1 MNVCDERT
9 FLNGVELE
17 NADNVKNP
25 KFNLYVYY
33 EVVNGKTYLKFGQ
46 TTVSAYERYNQTGD
60 TQHDRM
66 LKVWNSSLTD
76 KQIHR
81 ELQKIFKKA
90 DFEILNTDEAYEIT
104 SLEEYNHFIKTI
116 DSLVAGNG
124 IYRYFDFE
132 PREYQRN
139 IIEQT
144 KTKLASRNEVL
155 LNLST
160 RCGKSFI
167 TLSTALEMG
176 MNNILIITP
185 FPKAEKSFREIASY
199 HKKFEGYNY
208 INFNKDTELDLESF
222 KTGKNIVFISFQYFD
237 IKKVNVQELTTINFD
252 LLIVDEEHNTSD
264 SFRSADIIAE
274 IKSNKKIFMS
284 GTPFN
289 DIWSGRFSSED
300 TITFD
305 FIDFIEYSK
314 THDDIKLPELYIK
327 NVDNIYEI
335 KKSLFDKF
343 GEETFKDIDI
353 FNYDTIFSQGRYAE
367 WYFKW
372 LVDEENVIPKNSN
385 DWFELSKQNNIIL
398 FVDEKKQCDVVYNA
412 LKNLVNNSKSA
423 FSGFNI
429 IKVSGNENTQDSSE
443 TKINES
449 LEKNKRNIIISC
461 SKLTTGVTIEKLDTI
476 WYFRNT
482 ESAELFIQILFRIM
496 TTSKGK
502 DKSQMYCFNGRSCLK
517 AFQEYASYMK
527 EQNGDSF
534 QNSIERILKCIN
546 FTHLKNN
553 FEWENETPYSFLKR
567 IRDIPFAFRP
577 QEIFSNLSKI
587 DLSKLV
593 LNCDEI
599 SKKDIKI
606 TDGEGKEKSVSSKEE
621 KKSKKTKKEPVFD
634 LFASVRD
641 KLYNS
646 LNVTDRTIFINIDE
660 IETYKDL
667 EKFPPKEL
675 AEKYLDVWKILLE
688 NNKAKLNQMIDDM
701 KYKIEEGKSI
711 EIYKNLTK
719 ANDTDYRTPPELIE
733 KMINYFNNAGL
744 EREDTYFD
752 PCCGTGFML
761 LYLHEEY
768 GIPFD
773 NLYGVDISPS
783 NVELCHSIGLTN
795 VICGDILKDIKEIRE
810 MHFDKI
816 IMNPPYNIGSK
827 IIDKIKGKA
836 EETVILAPLS
846 NFKHHKNYKYV
857 NSFEIVD
864 NTVFGAIITPNL
876 GVACFSNREMND
888 KQWEDLQFLTFD
900 QKMVPIYKRN
910 LELGIR
916 YEIYEDRYRKTTDF
930 DFTKDFV
937 EGSRLPNG
945 GDREVK
951 ANGYKKGNN
960 IGYKVNALKQI
971 PEELT
976 SNISVIN
983 FNTPLEKDNFTTWV
997 YTDNPQNCLANRM
1010 IWGLHLNTTSKVCSM
1025 AIPQINWETISNDEL
1040 WREGKYDKAVLKAMG
1055 FTEEDIEKLV

>member
-17 NADNVKNP
+17 DIDNVKNP

-76 KQIHR
+76 KQVHR

-116 DSLVAGNG
+116 NSLVAGSG
-124 IYRYFDFE
+124 VYRYFDFE

-144 KTKLASRNEVL
+144 KTKLANRNEVL

-167 TLSTALEMG
+167 TLSAALEMG

-327 NVDNIYEI
+327 NVDNISEI

-343 GEETFKDIDI
+343 GEETFKDIDV
-353 FNYDTIFSQGRYAE
+353 FNYDTIFSQDRYAE

-372 LVDEENVIPKNSN
+372 LVDEENVVPKNSN

-398 FVDEKKQCDVVYNA
+398 FVDERKHCDVVYNA
-412 LKNLVNNSKSA
+412 LKNLVNDSNSA

-502 DKSQMYCFNGRSCLK
+502 DKSQMYCFNGRACLK

-599 SKKDIKI
+599 SEKDIKI
-606 TDGEGKEKSVSSKEE
+606 TDGEGKEKSISSKEE
-621 KKSKKTKKEPVFD
+621 QKSEKTKKKPVFD
-634 LFASVRD
+634 LFASVRK

-646 LNVTDRTIFINIDE
+646 LKLIDRVIFINIDE

-675 AEKYLDVWKILLE
+675 SEKYLDVWKILLE
-688 NNKAKLNQMIDDM
+688 NNKTKLNQMIDDV
-701 KYKIEEGKSI
+701 KYKIEEGKSV
-711 EIYKNLTK
+711 EIYKNLTM

-752 PCCGTGFML
+752 PCCGTGSML

-768 GIPFD
+768 GIPLN

-816 IMNPPYNIGSK
+816 IMNPPYDRSLHLKILRQVMNKANEVVNLSPIRWLQDPLAEMKGNRADYGRFADIRSK
-827 IIDKIKGKA
+827 ITSLEVVSASQMRKLFGSEEKEEGGIYYLTPEGGMNITPKPFISQGLFDK
-836 EETVILAPLS
+836 
-846 NFKHHKNYKYV
+846 V
-857 NSFEIVD
+857 NKPTYEGRYRSI
-864 NTVFGAIITPNL
+864 NTVRTAEGKPNYTRPFVRVPNFYGNDAYAKSWSFVISPNREIAMTPN
-876 GVACFSNREMND
+876 
-888 KQWEDLQFLTFD
+888 
-900 QKMVPIYKRN
+900 
-910 LELGIR
+910 
-916 YEIYEDRYRKTTDF
+916 
-930 DFTKDFV
+930 
-937 EGSRLPNG
+937 
-945 GDREVK
+945 
-951 ANGYKKGNN
+951 KKPS
-960 IGYKVNALKQI
+960 KVDA
-971 PEELT
+971 T
-976 SNISVIN
+976 VN
-983 FNTPLEKDNFTTWV
+983 FNTQEEAENFFDYLQTKFVKACNANVKTNIR
-997 YTDNPQNCLANRM
+997 NPAY
-1010 IWGLHLNTTSKVCSM
+1010 
-1025 AIPQINWETISNDEL
+1025 AIPYMEDYTNSWTDEML
-1040 WREGKYDKAVLKAMG
+1040 YEYFGLTDDEIQEIEQAV
-1055 FTEEDIEKLV
+1055 

>member
-1 MNVCDERT
+1 MNICDERT

-17 NADNVKNP
+17 DIDNVKNP

-76 KQIHR
+76 KQVHR
-81 ELQKIFKKA
+81 ELQKIFKNA
-90 DFEILNTDEAYEIT
+90 DFGVLNTAEAYEIT
-104 SLEEYNHFIKTI
+104 SLEEYNRFIKTI
-116 DSLVAGNG
+116 DNLVAGG
-124 IYRYFDFE
+124 GVYRHFDFE

-167 TLSTALEMG
+167 TLSAALEMG

-264 SFRSADIIAE
+264 SFRSTDIIAE

-327 NVDNIYEI
+327 NVDNISEI

-343 GEETFKDIDI
+343 GEETFKDIDV
-353 FNYDTIFSQGRYAE
+353 FNYDTIFSQDRYAE

-372 LVDEENVIPKNSN
+372 LVDEENIVPKNSN

-398 FVDEKKQCDVVYNA
+398 FVDERKHCDVVYNA
-412 LKNLVNNSKSA
+412 LKNLVNDSKSA

-496 TTSKGK
+496 TTSQGK
-502 DKSQMYCFNGRSCLK
+502 DKSQMYCFNGKACLK
-517 AFQEYASYMK
+517 VFQEYASYMK

-553 FEWENETPYSFLKR
+553 FEWENETPYSFLKK

-599 SKKDIKI
+599 SEKDIKI
-606 TDGEGKEKSVSSKEE
+606 TDGEGKEKSISSKEE
-621 KKSKKTKKEPVFD
+621 QKSEKTKKKPVYD
-634 LFASVRD
+634 LFASVKK

-646 LNVTDRTIFINIDE
+646 LKLIDRVIFINIDE

-688 NNKAKLNQMIDDM
+688 NNKTKLNQMIDDM
-701 KYKIEEGKSI
+701 KYKIEEGKSV
-711 EIYKNLTK
+711 EIYKNLTM

-752 PCCGTGFML
+752 PCCGTGSML

-795 VICGDILKDIKEIRE
+795 VVCGDILKDIKEIRE

-876 GVACFSNREMND
+876 GIACFSNREMSN

-910 LELGIR
+910 LELGIK

-930 DFTKDFV
+930 DFTKDFI

-960 IGYKVNALKQI
+960 IGYKVNALRQI

-983 FNTPLEKDNFTTWV
+983 FNTPLEKDNFTTWI

-1025 AIPQINWETISNDEL
+1025 AIPQIDWETISDDEL

-1055 FTEEDIEKLV
+1055 FTEEEIEQAV